1 MTKRIYV
8 AATSQ
13 HVGKT
18 TSTLGLVVALKK
30 AGLRVGYCKPVGQQ
44 FVDLGNL
51 RVDKDALLFSTV
63 MNFDLQPHYH
73 SPVILGKGAT
83 TSYLDAPTLF
93 DYKNDIIKAA
103 NWFEQEH
110 ELVIFEGT
118 GHPGVG
124 SVVGL
129 SNAVVAKML
138 NAGVIMLVEGG
149 IGNTIDR
156 LHMSLSLFREQKV
169 PIIGVIINKVIPD
182 KIDKIRHYV
191 GTWLKQNNLPLLG
204 ILPFDQSLSYPIMS
218 TVKKA
223 IWGKVFSNDKKLSNK
238 VENIIAGSL
247 IKSHNF
253 EKEKNLLLVV
263 SPKRICTAL
272 DQITSICEEQKITKT
287 PISGIILTGDG
298 RHIQDSFTDIRCKK
312 YIQDHQIPVISTK
325 LDTYGSV
332 VKISRIDV
340 KININTPWKTKRA
353 IELVE
358 KNVDLNAIIQGVPTR
373 VFEH

>member
-13 HVGKT
+13 HIGKT

-30 AGLRVGYCKPVGQQ
+30 VGLRVGYCKPVGQQ

-63 MNFDLQPHYH
+63 MNFDLQPNHH

-83 TSYLDAPTLF
+83 TSFLDAPTLF
-93 DYKNDIIKAA
+93 HYRNDIIQAA
-103 NWFEQEH
+103 NWLDRQH
-110 ELVIFEGT
+110 ELVIYEGT

-129 SNAVVAKML
+129 SNAEVAKTL
-138 NAGVIMLVEGG
+138 NAGVIMVVEGG

-156 LHMSLSLFREQKV
+156 LHMSLSLFREKKV
-169 PIIGVIINKVIPD
+169 PIIGIIINKVIPK

-191 GTWLKQNNLPLLG
+191 GTWLQQNHLPLLG

-218 TVKKA
+218 TIKKA
-223 IWGKVFSNDKKLSNK
+223 IWGKVFVNEKKLTNK

-272 DQITSICEEQKITKT
+272 DQIAAICQEQQIKKT

-298 RHIQDSFTDIRCKK
+298 RHIQDSFTGLQCKK
-312 YIQDHQIPVISTK
+312 YILDHQIPVLSTK

-353 IELVE
+353 IKLVE
-358 KNVDLNAIIQGVPTR
+358 ENVDLKSIIKGVPAK
-373 VFEH
+373 VFDN